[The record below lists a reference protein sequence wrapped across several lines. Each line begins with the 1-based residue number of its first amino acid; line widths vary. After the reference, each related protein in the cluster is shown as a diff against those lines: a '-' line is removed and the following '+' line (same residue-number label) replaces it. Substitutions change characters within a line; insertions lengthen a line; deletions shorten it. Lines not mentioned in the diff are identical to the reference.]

1 MCAFKLRE
9 TAEWEKTEHAQALGN
24 SLVVEIRTINDS
36 PTNGLR
42 APRGG
47 RQRPLY
53 NVNVLDL
60 SRVLAG
66 PIAGRTLAGQYSV
79 F

>member
-9 TAEWEKTEHAQALGN
+9 TAEWEKTDHARALSN
-24 SLVVEIRTINDS
+24 SLVVEIRTINNS
-36 PTNGLR
+36 PTKELR

-47 RQRPLY
+47 RQRPLH

-66 PIAGRTLAGQYSV
+66 PIAGRTLAGQCLA

>member
-9 TAEWEKTEHAQALGN
+9 TAEWEKTEPAQALSN
-24 SLVVEIRTINDS
+24 SLVVEILTINGS
-36 PTNGLR
+36 PTNELC

-66 PIAGRTLAGQYSV
+66 PVAGRTLAGQYSA